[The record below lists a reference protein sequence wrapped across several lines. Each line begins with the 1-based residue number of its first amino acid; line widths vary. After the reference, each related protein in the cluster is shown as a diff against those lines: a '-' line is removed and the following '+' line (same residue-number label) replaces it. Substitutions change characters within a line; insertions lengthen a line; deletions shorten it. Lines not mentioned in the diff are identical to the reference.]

1 MSVYVK
7 KSDIPPEKLK
17 ELIAKCFLYIDNKA
31 IDLYQQTIQETHAIV
46 PFNIYYTILGS
57 RPNKTSVFPAI
68 KTNFTGALQ
77 DHQVNLKTEA
87 IKRLN
92 EQGSAFLKLHCGA
105 GKTCISIYIATKIKL
120 KTLIVVHRVVL
131 MKQWADSIAAF
142 TDCKSKVVVIKA
154 NDPIPTDSEF
164 YIINVVN
171 VFKRSN
177 VDFMQFGFV
186 VFDECHIM
194 GSPKAMFAFRSFSP
208 KFMLGLSATPYREDG
223 MHAVTERYLG
233 DAYIEKQMKHPHI
246 VYKVNYKP
254 HINYGTDEFIT
265 SLGKLNW
272 TKIINHQAMDDVRNE
287 LIIRIVTDH
296 PTRTFLVLCKRVE
309 QCHFIC
315 ESLKRLNASCDVFT
329 GNSKTLDY
337 TARVLVSTYNKSGVG
352 FDHPHLD
359 ALIIATDVKAMIEQY
374 HGRIFRRKDCKPILF
389 DIVDDFGPFHVHYAM
404 RRKYYIQ
411 TGAVI
416 RRYTTD
422 AEDEHV
428 TDSSNAARVLDD
440 HPDFPSDA
448 DECDDECDDDEDDEP
463 LTVATSLLGVDVE
476 SLEDDDST

>member
-7 KSDIPPEKLK
+7 LADISPEKTKELK
-17 ELIAKCFLYIDNKA
+17 EKCFLYLENKA
-31 IDLYQQTIQETHAIV
+31 IDLYQETIQTTHAIV
-46 PFNIYYTILGS
+46 PFNIYHTLIGT
-57 RPNKTSVFPAI
+57 RPNKNAGFPPI
-68 KTNFTGALQ
+68 QTKFTGTLLE
-77 DHQVNLKTEA
+77 HQVNLKTEA
-87 IKRLN
+87 IKRMN
-92 EQGSAFLKLHCGA
+92 DQGSAFLKLHCGA
-105 GKTCISIYIATKIKL
+105 GKTCISIYIATKVRL
-120 KTLIVVHRVVL
+120 RTLIVLHRVVL

-142 TDCKSKVVVIKA
+142 TDCKTKVVVIKA
-154 NDPIPTDSEF
+154 NGPIPTDAEF

-186 VFDECHIM
+186 IFDECHIM

-233 DAYIEKQMKHPHI
+233 NAYIEKQMQHPH
-246 VYKVNYKP
+246 VVFKVSYKPPVNY
-254 HINYGTDEFIT
+254 GSEEFIT
-265 SLGKLNW
+265 KAGKLNW
-272 TKIINHQAMDDVRNE
+272 TKIINHQAMDEVRN
-287 LIIRIVTDH
+287 LLSLRILAEH
-296 PTRTFLVLCKRVE
+296 PTRNFLVLCKRVE

-315 ESLKRLNASCDVFT
+315 ESLKRLNESCDVFT
-329 GNSKTLDY
+329 GSSKTLDY

-359 ALIIATDVKAMIEQY
+359 ALVIATDVKAMIEQY

-404 RRKYYIQ
+404 RRKYYLQ

-416 RRYTTD
+416 RRYVTSTEQD
-422 AEDEHV
+422 AQSEECDVSHQDV
-428 TDSSNAARVLDD
+428 RLLGDY
-440 HPDFPSDA
+440 PDFPNDSDSG
-448 DECDDECDDDEDDEP
+448 CDDGECEHPE
-463 LTVATSLLGVDVE
+463 
-476 SLEDDDST
+476 